1 MEENRITTAKQIQT
15 FEEKTRIL
23 QKYNELDSKEY
34 PGWTFLL
41 NSTIHQYGECP
52 YLNVFDSK
60 ESKEQRIQWIRKTND
75 NGKLYFET
83 VSNYINGELLK
94 TTNNNLTELKNE
106 LYNFIKEIYEEI
118 SFNVTFV
125 NSFEILVE
133 NIKLKKEGKTL
144 NKKAKDLW
152 NKIVLLFNQI
162 YVEKGINM
170 SIFVNAYFQF
180 NIRYKP
186 PQDSIQLGGVT
197 RETIEKFTSI
207 CQNITMLN
215 QKIINLEFSYTK
227 ERLEAEEKLYILIQ
241 QQFQIDQIGKYFKKW
256 SSLTQEKKEERIK
269 SYCNWYIRKMRYSI
283 SLVPKL
289 IEWIN
294 EKIVKKEMTSSDII
308 WSSTQGIITNIN
320 FVIKSNEEEEN
331 IDSVTFEIGKRETK
345 VAKKRASKKKNNLL
359 NQNSSKDLLQRVNR
373 VLLYELLKGTWPN
386 KNVVIGNVLV
396 NLHLNQTKK
405 SDIMDYINMKY
416 QEFVNVIKDNPI
428 EV

>member
-60 ESKEQRIQWIRKTND
+60 ESKEQRIQWIKKTND

-94 TTNNNLTELKNE
+94 ITNNNLTELKNE

-186 PQDSIQLGGVT
+186 PQDSIQLGGVN

-215 QKIINLEFSYTK
+215 QKIINLEFLYTK

-320 FVIKSNEEEEN
+320 FVIKSNEEEN
-331 IDSVTFEIGKRETK
+331 IDLVTFEIGKRETK